1 MIRNIEL
8 VDFLAHSNT
17 KLEFE
22 NDATVFVGDN
32 GAGKSSIIDAITFSL
47 FGEHTRKNNK
57 GLIRRGAN
65 QGFAKIE
72 FSANG
77 KNYQAIRKID
87 SKGTLT
93 AQFAEDVNGK
103 LIPIAEGERKQF
115 GESMTKH
122 VEETLGMDFEKL
134 KIASIVQQG
143 ELNSII
149 KAKPK
154 EFKELL
160 NTIIG
165 IDKLDTALASM
176 RTVQRE
182 FRSTIQKKF
191 GYDDIQIVENK
202 ITEYQNE
209 SKNAHP
215 RLEQLDV
222 EKKEQELLIS
232 KLEKQI
238 QNDSTKESQLKDL
251 ESRKKEW
258 QEYAKD
264 VIKSIQNEV
273 AEKEEIVN
281 ECKPCFAI
289 SKNKNE
295 IESEINK
302 IQKELSVIE
311 SELNDVEKKQV
322 RLEEHEE
329 LAEKLVLKDGKCP
342 VCDSTVEHLKPLFQK
357 KHIEDEIKEIEKK
370 IEKLEDEK
378 NELEQNIDS
387 LSDDLEE
394 SKKAETILSTYKIK
408 NESQLDEIIAE
419 IKMKVKQMQKIPLT
433 VNSGQLVETASLD
446 SHAKTIYENIVSLEK
461 STSGF
466 DQQEL
471 LKNIESRDGSM
482 NRLSQINQ
490 EEGEISGNIKKAEME
505 LEKLDSTLTELK
517 HVQGYVTE
525 LEQIQENVYNRDGPV
540 GKSLRS
546 WSLEI
551 ISQKASEYLEKLNT
565 KIQRISLSEKTR
577 DVSISCYSRS
587 TMLDLESL
595 SGGEQV
601 SIALSLRLGMAHL
614 LGSANLNFMI
624 IDEPTTHLDSE
635 RRKALGEVLSQLANI
650 RGENASMQFVIISH
664 DAEIFVN
671 IFCCE
676 SVDEKIFL
684 STSFDD
690 FDFLKYSNLF
700 EMYEFTDSP
709 IFSVEPNPIDVS
721 LTCRIFAARS

>member
-8 VDFLAHSNT
+8 IDFLAHSNT

-77 KNYQAIRKID
+77 KNYQTIRKID

-191 GYDDIQIVENK
+191 GYDDIQVVENK

-209 SKNAHP
+209 SKNVHP

-238 QNDSTKESQLKDL
+238 QSDSTKESQLKDL

-273 AEKEEIVN
+273 TEKEEIVN
-281 ECKPCFAI
+281 ECKPCFAL

-311 SELNDVEKKQV
+311 SELSSLEKKQV

-342 VCDSTVEHLKPLFQK
+342 VCDSTVDHLKPLFQK

-370 IEKLEDEK
+370 IEKLENEK
-378 NELEQNIDS
+378 DKLEQNIHS
-387 LSDDLEE
+387 LSNDLEE

-408 NESQLDEIIAE
+408 NESELDGIAAE
-419 IKMKVKQMQKIPLT
+419 IKAKVKQMQNIPIT
-433 VNSGQLVETASLD
+433 INSGQLVEAASLD

-466 DQQEL
+466 DQQEF
-471 LKNIESRDGSM
+471 LKNIESRDNSM
-482 NRLSQINQ
+482 TRLSQINQ
-490 EEGEISGNIKKAEME
+490 KYGEISGNIKKAKME
-505 LEKLDSTLTELK
+505 LEKLDLILTELK

-577 DVSISCYSRS
+577 DVDISCYSRN
-587 TMLDLESL
+587 TTLDLESL

-601 SIALSLRLGMAHL
+601 SIALALRLGMSHL
-614 LGSANLNFMI
+614 LGASNLNFMI
-624 IDEPTTHLDSE
+624 LDEPTAHLDSE
-635 RRKALGEVLSQLANI
+635 RRKSLVNVLSQLTNLK
-650 RGENASMQFVIISH
+650 EDDSSMQFIIITH
-664 DAEIFVN
+664 DAEIF
-671 IFCCE
+671 
-676 SVDEKIFL
+676 
-684 STSFDD
+684 DD
-690 FDFLKYSNLF
+690 S
-700 EMYEFTDSP
+700 
-709 IFSVEPNPIDVS
+709 SVENIYKFESAPDGTKVS
-721 LTCRIFAARS
+721 RL

>member
-1 MIRNIEL
+1 MIRSIEL

-134 KIASIVQQG
+134 QIASIVRQG

-160 NTIIG
+160 NAIIG

-176 RTVQRE
+176 RTIQRE
-182 FRSTIQKKF
+182 FRTSIQEKF
-191 GYDDIQIVENK
+191 GYNDTQIQFIENK
-202 ITEYQNE
+202 ITEFENE
-209 SKNAHP
+209 SADARNA
-215 RLEQLDV
+215 LEQLAV
-222 EKKEQELLIS
+222 EKKEEEVLLS
-232 KLEKQI
+232 KLEEQI
-238 QNDSTKESQLKDL
+238 KNDSSKQSQLRDL

-273 AEKEEIVN
+273 AKKEEIVN

-302 IQKELSVIE
+302 NQKELSVIE
-311 SELNDVEKKQV
+311 SELNDLEKKQV

-370 IEKLEDEK
+370 IGKLEDEK
-378 NELEQNIDS
+378 NEHEQNIDS
-387 LSDDLEE
+387 LSDNLEE

-408 NESQLDEIIAE
+408 NESQLDEISAE
-419 IKMKVKQMQKIPLT
+419 IKTKVKQMQKIPLT
-433 VNSGQLVETASLD
+433 IIPGQLVGVANLD
-446 SHAKTIYENIVSLEK
+446 SHAKTIYESIISLEK
-461 STSGF
+461 STRGF
-466 DQQEL
+466 DQREFID
-471 LKNIESRDGSM
+471 NIESRDDSM
-482 NRLSQINQ
+482 IRLSLINQ
-490 EEGEISGNIKKAEME
+490 KYGESSGHIKKAKME
-505 LEKLDSTLTELK
+505 FDKLSSTLTELK
-517 HVQGYVTE
+517 HVEGYVTE
-525 LEQIQENVYNRDGPV
+525 LERIEENVYNRDGPV

-546 WSLEI
+546 WALEI

-577 DVSISCYSRS
+577 DVNISCYSRN
-587 TMLDLESL
+587 TTLDIESL

-601 SIALSLRLGMAHL
+601 SVALALRLGMSHL
-614 LGSANLNFMI
+614 LGASNLNFMI
-624 IDEPTTHLDSE
+624 LDEPTAHLDSE
-635 RRKALGEVLSQLANI
+635 RRKSLVNVLSQLTNLK
-650 RGENASMQFVIISH
+650 EDSSMQFIIITH
-664 DAEIFVN
+664 DAEIF
-671 IFCCE
+671 
-676 SVDEKIFL
+676 
-684 STSFDD
+684 DD
-690 FDFLKYSNLF
+690 S
-700 EMYEFTDSP
+700 
-709 IFSVEPNPIDVS
+709 SVENIYKFESNPNGTVVS
-721 LTCRIFAARS
+721 RL

>member
-77 KNYQAIRKID
+77 KNYQAVRKID

-165 IDKLDTALASM
+165 INKLDTALASM

-182 FRSTIQKKF
+182 FRNTIQEKF
-191 GYDDIQIVENK
+191 GYDDIQVVENK

-209 SKNAHP
+209 YKNAQP

-222 EKKEQELLIS
+222 EKKKQELLIT

-238 QNDSTKESQLKDL
+238 QNDSAKESQLKDL

-264 VIKSIQNEV
+264 IIKSIQNEV
-273 AEKEEIVN
+273 SKKEEIVN

-295 IESEINK
+295 VESEISK
-302 IQKELSVIE
+302 IQEQLSVIE
-311 SELNDVEKKQV
+311 SELSSLEKKQV

-342 VCDSTVEHLKPLFQK
+342 VCDSTVDHLKPLFQK

-370 IEKLEDEK
+370 IEKLENEK
-378 NELEQNIDS
+378 NELEQNIES

-408 NESQLDEIIAE
+408 NESELDRIAAE
-419 IKMKVKQMQKIPLT
+419 IKAKVKQMQKIPIT
-433 VNSGQLVETASLD
+433 INSGQLVESANLD

-461 STSGF
+461 STSSF
-466 DQQEL
+466 DQQEF
-471 LKNIESRDGSM
+471 LKNKESRDYSM
-482 NRLSQINQ
+482 TRLSEINQ
-490 EEGEISGNIKKAEME
+490 EYGEISGNIKKAKME

-525 LEQIQENVYNRDGPV
+525 LEQIQDNVYNRDGPV

-546 WSLEI
+546 WALEI
-551 ISQKASEYLEKLNT
+551 ISQKASEYLEKLNI

-577 DVSISCYSRS
+577 DVNISCYSRN
-587 TMLDLESL
+587 TTLDLESL

-601 SIALSLRLGMAHL
+601 SIALALRLGMSHL
-614 LGSANLNFMI
+614 LGASNLNFMI
-624 IDEPTTHLDSE
+624 LDEPTAHLDSE
-635 RRKALGEVLSQLANI
+635 RRKSLVNVLSQLTNLKDD
-650 RGENASMQFVIISH
+650 NSSMQFIIITH
-664 DAEIFVN
+664 DAEIF
-671 IFCCE
+671 
-676 SVDEKIFL
+676 
-684 STSFDD
+684 DD
-690 FDFLKYSNLF
+690 S
-700 EMYEFTDSP
+700 
-709 IFSVEPNPIDVS
+709 SVENIYKFESASDGTMVS
-721 LTCRIFAARS
+721 RL

>member
-93 AQFAEDVNGK
+93 AQFAEDVDGK
-103 LIPIAEGERKQF
+103 LVPIAEGERKQF

-143 ELNSII
+143 ELSSII

-176 RTVQRE
+176 RTIQRE
-182 FRSTIQKKF
+182 FRNTIQKKF
-191 GYDDIQIVENK
+191 GYDDTQIELLENK
-202 ITEYQNE
+202 IIEYENE
-209 SKNAHP
+209 SKNVQP
-215 RLEQLDV
+215 KLEQLDT

-258 QEYAKD
+258 QEYAMD
-264 VIKSIQNEV
+264 TIKSIKKDV

-302 IQKELSVIE
+302 IQKKLTAIE
-311 SELNDVEKKQV
+311 SELDDLEKKQV

-342 VCDSTVEHLKPLFQK
+342 VCDSTVDHLKPLFQK

-370 IEKLEDEK
+370 IQNLENEKD
-378 NELEQNIDS
+378 ELEQNIDS

-394 SKKAETILSTYKIK
+394 SKRAATILSTHKIK
-408 NESQLDEIIAE
+408 NEAQLDEIASE
-419 IKMKVKQMQKIPLT
+419 IKVKIAQMQKIPLT
-433 VNSGQLVETASLD
+433 VNSGQVVETASLD

-466 DQQEL
+466 DQKEF
-471 LKNIESRDGSM
+471 LKNIESRDTSVR
-482 NRLSQINQ
+482 RLSQINQ
-490 EEGEISGNIKKAEME
+490 EYGEISGRNKNTKIE
-505 LEKLDSTLTELK
+505 LEKLGSVLTELK
-517 HVQGYVTE
+517 YVKGYVTE
-525 LEQIQENVYNRDGPV
+525 LEHIQENVYNRDGPV

-546 WSLEI
+546 WALDI
-551 ISQKASEYLEKLNT
+551 ISQKASEYLEKLNI

-577 DVSISCYSRS
+577 DVDISCYSRN
-587 TMLDLESL
+587 TTLDLESL

-601 SIALSLRLGMAHL
+601 SIALALRLGMSHL
-614 LGSANLNFMI
+614 LGASNLNFMI
-624 IDEPTTHLDSE
+624 LDEPTAHLDSE
-635 RRKALGEVLSQLANI
+635 RRKSLVNVLSQLTNLKD
-650 RGENASMQFVIISH
+650 NSSMQFIIITH
-664 DAEIFVN
+664 DAEIF
-671 IFCCE
+671 
-676 SVDEKIFL
+676 
-684 STSFDD
+684 DD
-690 FDFLKYSNLF
+690 S
-700 EMYEFTDSP
+700 
-709 IFSVEPNPIDVS
+709 SVENIYRFESNNNGTVV
-721 LTCRIFAARS
+721 ARL

>member
-17 KLEFE
+17 KLGFE

-47 FGEHTRKNNK
+47 FGEHTRKNTK

-143 ELNSII
+143 ELSSII

-165 IDKLDTALASM
+165 IDKLDAALTSM

-182 FRSTIQKKF
+182 FRNTIQKKF
-191 GYDDIQIVENK
+191 GYDDTQVELLENK
-202 ITEYQNE
+202 IIEYQNE
-209 SKNAHP
+209 SKNAQP
-215 RLEQLDV
+215 RLEELGV
-222 EKKEQELLIS
+222 EKKEQELLIA

-238 QNDSTKESQLKDL
+238 QSDSTKESQLKDL

-289 SKNKNE
+289 SKNKND

-302 IQKELSVIE
+302 IQEKLSAIE
-311 SELNDVEKKQV
+311 SELGDLEKKQV

-342 VCDSTVEHLKPLFQK
+342 VCDSAVDHLKPLFQK
-357 KHIEDEIKEIEKK
+357 KHIENEIKEIEKK
-370 IEKLEDEK
+370 IEKLENEK
-378 NELEQNIDS
+378 DELEQNIDS

-408 NESQLDEIIAE
+408 NQSQLDEIIAE

-433 VNSGQLVETASLD
+433 INSGQLVEAASLD

-461 STSGF
+461 STKGF
-466 DQQEL
+466 DQQEF
-471 LKNIESRDGSM
+471 LKNIESRTNSM
-482 NRLSQINQ
+482 TKLSQINQ
-490 EEGEISGNIKKAEME
+490 EYGEISGNVKKAKAE

-517 HVQGYVTE
+517 YVVGYVTE
-525 LEQIQENVYNRDGPV
+525 LENIQENVYNRDGPV

-546 WSLEI
+546 WALEI
-551 ISQKASEYLEKLNT
+551 ISQKASDYLEKLNI

-577 DVSISCYSRS
+577 DVNISCYSRD

-601 SIALSLRLGMAHL
+601 SIALALRLGMSHL
-614 LGSANLNFMI
+614 LGSSNLNFMI
-624 IDEPTTHLDSE
+624 LDEPTAHLDGE
-635 RRKALGEVLSQLANI
+635 RRKSLVNVLSQLTNLK
-650 RGENASMQFVIISH
+650 EDSSMQFIIITH
-664 DAEIFVN
+664 DAEIF
-671 IFCCE
+671 
-676 SVDEKIFL
+676 
-684 STSFDD
+684 DD
-690 FDFLKYSNLF
+690 S
-700 EMYEFTDSP
+700 
-709 IFSVEPNPIDVS
+709 SVENIYKFESNPNGTVVS
-721 LTCRIFAARS
+721 RL

>member
-1 MIRNIEL
+1 MIRSIEL

-17 KLEFE
+17 KLELE

-47 FGEHTRKNNK
+47 FGKHTRKNNK

-77 KNYQAIRKID
+77 KNYQTIRKID

-191 GYDDIQIVENK
+191 GYDDIQVVENK

-209 SKNAHP
+209 SKNAQP

-273 AEKEEIVN
+273 TEKEEIVN

-311 SELNDVEKKQV
+311 SELSSLEKKQV

-342 VCDSTVEHLKPLFQK
+342 VCDSTVDHLKPLFQK

-370 IEKLEDEK
+370 IEKLENEK
-378 NELEQNIDS
+378 DKLEQNIHS
-387 LSDDLEE
+387 LSNDLEE

-408 NESQLDEIIAE
+408 NESELDGIAAE
-419 IKMKVKQMQKIPLT
+419 IKAKVKQMQKIPIT
-433 VNSGQLVETASLD
+433 INSGQLVEAASLD

-466 DQQEL
+466 DQQEF
-471 LKNIESRDGSM
+471 LKNIESRDSSM
-482 NRLSQINQ
+482 TRLSQINQ
-490 EEGEISGNIKKAEME
+490 EYGEISGNIKKAKME
-505 LEKLDSTLTELK
+505 LEKLDLTLTELK

-577 DVSISCYSRS
+577 DVDISCYSRN
-587 TMLDLESL
+587 TTLDLESL

-601 SIALSLRLGMAHL
+601 SIALALRLGMSHL
-614 LGSANLNFMI
+614 LGASNLNFMI
-624 IDEPTTHLDSE
+624 LDEPTAHLDSE
-635 RRKALGEVLSQLANI
+635 RRKSLVNVLSQLTNLK
-650 RGENASMQFVIISH
+650 EDDSSMQFIIITH
-664 DAEIFVN
+664 DAEIF
-671 IFCCE
+671 
-676 SVDEKIFL
+676 
-684 STSFDD
+684 DD
-690 FDFLKYSNLF
+690 S
-700 EMYEFTDSP
+700 
-709 IFSVEPNPIDVS
+709 SVENIYKFESAPDGTMVS
-721 LTCRIFAARS
+721 RL

>member
-1 MIRNIEL
+1 MIRNVEL
-8 VDFLAHSNT
+8 VDFLAHSDT
-17 KLEFE
+17 KLEFD
-22 NDATVFVGDN
+22 NGATVFVGEN

-65 QGFAKIE
+65 QGFTKIE

-93 AQFAEDVNGK
+93 AQFAEDVDGK

-122 VEETLGMDFEKL
+122 VEEAFAMDFEKL
-134 KIASIVQQG
+134 QIASIVQQG

-191 GYDDIQIVENK
+191 GYDDIQVVENK

-209 SKNAHP
+209 SKKAHP

-238 QNDSTKESQLKDL
+238 QSDSTKESQLKDL

-273 AEKEEIVN
+273 TEKEEIVN

-302 IQKELSVIE
+302 IQKELSDIE
-311 SELNDVEKKQV
+311 SELSNLEKKQV

-342 VCDSTVEHLKPLFQK
+342 VCDSTVDHLKPLFQK

-387 LSDDLEE
+387 LSDNLEE

-433 VNSGQLVETASLD
+433 VNSGQLVEVANLD

-461 STSGF
+461 STKGF
-466 DQQEL
+466 DQQEF
-471 LKNIESRDGSM
+471 LKNIESKDSSM
-482 NRLSQINQ
+482 TRLTQINQ
-490 EEGEISGNIKKAEME
+490 EYGEISGNIKKAKME
-505 LEKLDSTLTELK
+505 LEKLGSTLTELK
-517 HVQGYVTE
+517 YVEGYVTE
-525 LEQIQENVYNRDGPV
+525 LEHIQENVYNRDGPV

-546 WSLEI
+546 WALEI

-577 DVSISCYSRS
+577 DVNISCYSRN
-587 TMLDLESL
+587 TMLDIESL

-601 SIALSLRLGMAHL
+601 SIALALRLGMSHL
-614 LGSANLNFMI
+614 LGASNLNFMI
-624 IDEPTTHLDSE
+624 LDEPTAHLDSE
-635 RRKALGEVLSQLANI
+635 RRKSLVNVLSQLTNLK
-650 RGENASMQFVIISH
+650 EDSSMQFIIITH
-664 DAEIFVN
+664 DAEIF
-671 IFCCE
+671 
-676 SVDEKIFL
+676 
-684 STSFDD
+684 DD
-690 FDFLKYSNLF
+690 S
-700 EMYEFTDSP
+700 
-709 IFSVEPNPIDVS
+709 SVENIYKFESNPNGTVVS
-721 LTCRIFAARS
+721 RL

>member
-1 MIRNIEL
+1 MIYDVEL
-8 VDFLAHSNT
+8 VNFLAHSDT
-17 KLEFE
+17 KLEF
-22 NDATVFVGDN
+22 DSGATVFVGEN

-93 AQFAEDVNGK
+93 AQFAENVDGK
-103 LIPIAEGERKQF
+103 YSAIVEGERKQF

-122 VEETLGMDFEKL
+122 VEEAFAMDFEKL
-134 KIASIVQQG
+134 QIASIVQQG

-160 NTIIG
+160 NAIIG

-182 FRSTIQKKF
+182 FRSSIQEKF
-191 GYDDIQIVENK
+191 GYDDTQVVPLENK
-202 ITEYQNE
+202 IAEYENE
-209 SKNAHP
+209 SKNAQP
-215 RLEQLDV
+215 KLEQLDV

-295 IESEINK
+295 IESEIDK
-302 IQKELSVIE
+302 IQKEFSIIE
-311 SELNDVEKKQV
+311 SELSDLEKKQV

-342 VCDSTVEHLKPLFQK
+342 VCDSTVNHLKPLFQK
-357 KHIEDEIKEIEKK
+357 KHIEDEIDGIRKKVDELENKKE
-370 IEKLEDEK
+370 
-378 NELEQNIDS
+378 ELEQNNVS
-387 LSDDLEE
+387 LTNDLEE
-394 SKKAETILSTYKIK
+394 IKKAETILSTHKIK
-408 NESQLDEIIAE
+408 NESQLDKISAE
-419 IKMKVKQMQKIPLT
+419 IKAKVKQMQKIPLT
-433 VNSGQLVETASLD
+433 IIPGQLVGVANLD
-446 SHAKTIYENIVSLEK
+446 SHAKTIYESIVSLEK

-471 LKNIESRDGSM
+471 QKSIESRANSM
-482 NRLSQINQ
+482 TRLTQINQ
-490 EEGEISGNIKKAEME
+490 EYGEISGNIKKAKIE
-505 LEKLDSTLTELK
+505 LEKLGSTLKELK
-517 HVQGYVTE
+517 HVERYVTE
-525 LEQIQENVYNRDGPV
+525 LENIQENVYNRDGPV

-577 DVSISCYSRS
+577 DVNISCYSRN
-587 TMLDLESL
+587 TTLDIESL

-601 SIALSLRLGMAHL
+601 SVALALRLGMSHL
-614 LGSANLNFMI
+614 LGASNLNFMI
-624 IDEPTTHLDSE
+624 LDEPTAHLDGE
-635 RRKALGEVLSQLANI
+635 RRKSLVNVLSQLTSLK
-650 RGENASMQFVIISH
+650 EDSSMQFIIITH
-664 DAEIFVN
+664 DAEIFDDSSVEN
-671 IFCCE
+671 IYKF
-676 SVDEKIFL
+676 
-684 STSFDD
+684 
-690 FDFLKYSNLF
+690 
-700 EMYEFTDSP
+700 
-709 IFSVEPNPIDVS
+709 EPNPNGTIVS
-721 LTCRIFAARS
+721 RL

>member
-1 MIRNIEL
+1 MIRSIEL

-17 KLEFE
+17 RLEFE

-47 FGEHTRKNNK
+47 FGEHTRKNTK

-93 AQFAEDVNGK
+93 AQFAEDVDGK
-103 LIPIAEGERKQF
+103 LVPIAEGERKQF

-143 ELNSII
+143 ELSSII

-165 IDKLDTALASM
+165 IDKLDAALASM

-182 FRSTIQKKF
+182 FRSTIQEKF
-191 GYDDIQIVENK
+191 GYDDTQVELLENK

-209 SKNAHP
+209 SKNAQP
-215 RLEQLDV
+215 KLEQLHV
-222 EKKEQELLIS
+222 EKKEQELLIG

-289 SKNKNE
+289 SKNKND

-302 IQKELSVIE
+302 IQEKLSAIE
-311 SELNDVEKKQV
+311 SELSDLEKKRV

-342 VCDSTVEHLKPLFQK
+342 VCDSTVDHLKPLFQK
-357 KHIEDEIKEIEKK
+357 KHIKDEINEIEKK
-370 IEKLEDEK
+370 IEELENEK
-378 NELEQNIDS
+378 DELEQNIDS
-387 LSDDLEE
+387 LSDDLEK

-408 NESQLDEIIAE
+408 NQLQLDEIITE
-419 IKMKVKQMQKIPLT
+419 IKTKVKQMQTIPLT
-433 VNSGQLVETASLD
+433 INSGQLVEAASLD

-461 STSGF
+461 STKGF
-466 DQQEL
+466 DQQEF
-471 LKNIESRDGSM
+471 LKNIESRANSVT
-482 NRLSQINQ
+482 RLSKINQ
-490 EEGEISGNIKKAEME
+490 EYGEISGKIKNAKIE
-505 LEKLDSTLTELK
+505 LEKLGSTLTELK
-517 HVQGYVTE
+517 HVVGYVTE
-525 LEQIQENVYNRDGPV
+525 LENIQENVYNRDGPV

-551 ISQKASEYLEKLNT
+551 ISQKASDYLEKLNT

-577 DVSISCYSRS
+577 DVNISCYSRD

-595 SGGEQV
+595 SGGEQI
-601 SIALSLRLGMAHL
+601 SIALALRLGMSHL
-614 LGSANLNFMI
+614 LGSSNLNFMI
-624 IDEPTTHLDSE
+624 LDEPTAHLDNE
-635 RRKALGEVLSQLANI
+635 RRKSLVNVLSQLTSLKEDDSSI
-650 RGENASMQFVIISH
+650 QFIIITH
-664 DAEIFVN
+664 DAEIF
-671 IFCCE
+671 
-676 SVDEKIFL
+676 
-684 STSFDD
+684 DD
-690 FDFLKYSNLF
+690 S
-700 EMYEFTDSP
+700 
-709 IFSVEPNPIDVS
+709 SVENIYRFESNTNGTVVS
-721 LTCRIFAARS
+721 RL

>member
-1 MIRNIEL
+1 MIRSIEL

-32 GAGKSSIIDAITFSL
+32 GSGKSSIIDAITFSL

-191 GYDDIQIVENK
+191 GYDDIQVVENK

-209 SKNAHP
+209 SKNAQP

-258 QEYAKD
+258 QEYAKN

-295 IESEINK
+295 IESKINK

-311 SELNDVEKKQV
+311 SELNDLEKKRV

-342 VCDSTVEHLKPLFQK
+342 VCDSTVDHLKPLFQK
-357 KHIEDEIKEIEKK
+357 KHIEDEIDGIEKK
-370 IEKLEDEK
+370 IAELENKKE
-378 NELEQNIDS
+378 ELEQNYVS
-387 LSDDLEE
+387 LTNDLEE
-394 SKKAETILSTYKIK
+394 IKKAETILSTHKIK
-408 NESQLDEIIAE
+408 NESQLDEISAE
-419 IKMKVKQMQKIPLT
+419 IKAKVKQMQKIPLT
-433 VNSGQLVETASLD
+433 IIPGQLVGVANLD
-446 SHAKTIYENIVSLEK
+446 SHAKTIYESIVSLEK
-461 STSGF
+461 STNGF

-471 LKNIESRDGSM
+471 QKNIESRADSM
-482 NRLSQINQ
+482 ARLSQINQ
-490 EEGEISGNIKKAEME
+490 EYGAISENIKKMKIE
-505 LEKLDSTLTELK
+505 LEKLGSTLTELK
-517 HVQGYVTE
+517 HVERYVTE
-525 LEQIQENVYNRDGPV
+525 LENIQENVYNRDGPV

-577 DVSISCYSRS
+577 DVNISCYSRN
-587 TMLDLESL
+587 TTLDIESL

-601 SIALSLRLGMAHL
+601 SVALALRLGMSHL
-614 LGSANLNFMI
+614 LGASNLNFMI
-624 IDEPTTHLDSE
+624 LDEPTAHLDGE
-635 RRKALGEVLSQLANI
+635 RRKSLVNVLSQLTSLK
-650 RGENASMQFVIISH
+650 EDSSMQFIIITH
-664 DAEIFVN
+664 DAEIF
-671 IFCCE
+671 
-676 SVDEKIFL
+676 
-684 STSFDD
+684 DD
-690 FDFLKYSNLF
+690 S
-700 EMYEFTDSP
+700 
-709 IFSVEPNPIDVS
+709 SVENIYKFESNPNGTVVS
-721 LTCRIFAARS
+721 RL

>member
-1 MIRNIEL
+1 MIRSIEL

-191 GYDDIQIVENK
+191 GYDDIQVVENK

-209 SKNAHP
+209 SKNAQP

-273 AEKEEIVN
+273 TEKEEIVN
-281 ECKPCFAI
+281 ECKPCFTI

-311 SELNDVEKKQV
+311 SELSSLEKKQV

-342 VCDSTVEHLKPLFQK
+342 VCDSTVDHLKPLFQK

-370 IEKLEDEK
+370 IEKLENEK
-378 NELEQNIDS
+378 DELEQNIHS
-387 LSDDLEE
+387 LSNDLEE

-408 NESQLDEIIAE
+408 NESELDGIVAE
-419 IKMKVKQMQKIPLT
+419 IKAKVKQMQKIPIT
-433 VNSGQLVETASLD
+433 INSGQLVEAASLD

-466 DQQEL
+466 DQQEF

-482 NRLSQINQ
+482 TRLSQINQ
-490 EEGEISGNIKKAEME
+490 EYGEISGNIKKAKME
-505 LEKLDSTLTELK
+505 LEKLDLTLTELK

-577 DVSISCYSRS
+577 DVDISCYSRN
-587 TMLDLESL
+587 TTLDLESL

-601 SIALSLRLGMAHL
+601 SVALALRLGMSHL
-614 LGSANLNFMI
+614 LGASNLNFMI
-624 IDEPTTHLDSE
+624 LDEPTAHLDNE
-635 RRKALGEVLSQLANI
+635 RRKSLVNVLSQLTNLK
-650 RGENASMQFVIISH
+650 EDDSSMQFIIITH
-664 DAEIFVN
+664 DAEIF
-671 IFCCE
+671 
-676 SVDEKIFL
+676 
-684 STSFDD
+684 DD
-690 FDFLKYSNLF
+690 S
-700 EMYEFTDSP
+700 
-709 IFSVEPNPIDVS
+709 SVENIYKFESAPDGTVVS
-721 LTCRIFAARS
+721 RL

>member
-1 MIRNIEL
+1 MIRSIEL

-17 KLEFE
+17 KLEFD
-22 NDATVFVGDN
+22 NDATVFVGSN

-72 FSANG
+72 FSANQ

-93 AQFAEDVNGK
+93 AQFAENIDGK

-182 FRSTIQKKF
+182 FRTSIREKF
-191 GYDDIQIVENK
+191 GYDDTQLQLLENK
-202 ITEYQNE
+202 ITEYENE
-209 SKNAHP
+209 SENAQP
-215 RLEQLDV
+215 KLEQLTA
-222 EKKEQELLIS
+222 EKKEQEQLIS
-232 KLEKQI
+232 KLEEQI
-238 QNDSTKESQLKDL
+238 KNDSTKESQLKDL

-258 QEYAKD
+258 QEYAMD
-264 VIKSIQNEV
+264 VIKSIKKDV

-289 SKNKNE
+289 SKNRNE

-302 IQKELSVIE
+302 IQKKISTIE
-311 SELNDVEKKQV
+311 SELSVLEKKQV
-322 RLEEHEE
+322 RLEENVEF
-329 LAEKLVLKDGKCP
+329 AEKLVLKDGKCP
-342 VCDSTVEHLKPLFQK
+342 VCDSSVDHLKPLFQK
-357 KHIEDEIKEIEKK
+357 KHIDDELDYIVKK
-370 IEKLEDEK
+370 VEELENEK
-378 NELEQNIDS
+378 NNLVQNVDKIT
-387 LSDDLEE
+387 DDLEE
-394 SKKAETILSTYKIK
+394 TKKAEIILNTYKIK
-408 NESQLDEIIAE
+408 NESQLDDIITE

-433 VNSGQLVETASLD
+433 INSGQLIEAASLD

-461 STSGF
+461 STRGF
-466 DQQEL
+466 DQQEF
-471 LKNIESRDGSM
+471 LKNIESRDSSM
-482 NRLSQINQ
+482 TRLSQINQ
-490 EEGEISGNIKKAEME
+490 EYGEISGNIKKAKME
-505 LEKLDSTLTELK
+505 LEKLGSTLTELK

-525 LEQIQENVYNRDGPV
+525 LKRIEENVYNRDGPV

-546 WSLEI
+546 WALEI
-551 ISQKASEYLEKLNT
+551 ISQKASDYLEKLNV

-577 DVSISCYSRS
+577 DVDILCYSRN
-587 TMLDLESL
+587 TVLDLESL

-601 SIALSLRLGMAHL
+601 SIALALRLGMSHL
-614 LGSANLNFMI
+614 LGASNLNFMI
-624 IDEPTTHLDSE
+624 LDEPTAHLDSE
-635 RRKALGEVLSQLANI
+635 RRKSLVNVLSQLTNLK
-650 RGENASMQFVIISH
+650 EDDSSMQFIIITH
-664 DAEIFVN
+664 DAEIF
-671 IFCCE
+671 
-676 SVDEKIFL
+676 D
-684 STSFDD
+684 
-690 FDFLKYSNLF
+690 
-700 EMYEFTDSP
+700 DSP
-709 IFSVEPNPIDVS
+709 VENIYKFESNPNGTIVS
-721 LTCRIFAARS
+721 KL

>member
-1 MIRNIEL
+1 MIYDVEL
-8 VDFLAHSNT
+8 VNFLAHSDT
-17 KLEFE
+17 KLEF
-22 NDATVFVGDN
+22 DSGATVFVGEN

-93 AQFAEDVNGK
+93 AQFAENVDGK
-103 LIPIAEGERKQF
+103 YSAIVEGERKQF

-122 VEETLGMDFEKL
+122 VEEAFAMDFEKL
-134 KIASIVQQG
+134 QIASIVQQG

-160 NTIIG
+160 NAIIG

-182 FRSTIQKKF
+182 FRSSIQEKF
-191 GYDDIQIVENK
+191 GYDDTQVVPLENK
-202 ITEYQNE
+202 IAEYENE
-209 SKNAHP
+209 SKNAQP

-295 IESEINK
+295 IESEIDK
-302 IQKELSVIE
+302 IQKEFSIIE
-311 SELNDVEKKQV
+311 SELSDLEKKQV

-342 VCDSTVEHLKPLFQK
+342 VCDSTVNHLKPLFQK
-357 KHIEDEIKEIEKK
+357 KHIEDEIDGIRKKVDELENKKE
-370 IEKLEDEK
+370 
-378 NELEQNIDS
+378 ELEQNNVS
-387 LSDDLEE
+387 LTNDLEE
-394 SKKAETILSTYKIK
+394 IKKAETILSTHKIK
-408 NESQLDEIIAE
+408 NESQLDKISAE
-419 IKMKVKQMQKIPLT
+419 IKAKVKQMQKIPLT
-433 VNSGQLVETASLD
+433 IIPGQLVGVTNLD
-446 SHAKTIYENIVSLEK
+446 SHAKTIYESIVSLEK

-471 LKNIESRDGSM
+471 QKSIESRANSM
-482 NRLSQINQ
+482 TRLTQINQ
-490 EEGEISGNIKKAEME
+490 EYGEISGNIKKAKIE
-505 LEKLDSTLTELK
+505 LEKLGSTLKELK
-517 HVQGYVTE
+517 HVERYVTE
-525 LEQIQENVYNRDGPV
+525 LENIQENVYNRDGPV

-577 DVSISCYSRS
+577 DVNITCYSRN
-587 TMLDLESL
+587 TTLDIESL

-601 SIALSLRLGMAHL
+601 SVALALRLGMSHL
-614 LGSANLNFMI
+614 LGASNLNFMI
-624 IDEPTTHLDSE
+624 LDEPTAHLDGE
-635 RRKALGEVLSQLANI
+635 RRKSLVNVLSQLTSLK
-650 RGENASMQFVIISH
+650 EDSSMQFIIITH
-664 DAEIFVN
+664 DAEIFDDSSVEN
-671 IFCCE
+671 IYKF
-676 SVDEKIFL
+676 
-684 STSFDD
+684 
-690 FDFLKYSNLF
+690 
-700 EMYEFTDSP
+700 
-709 IFSVEPNPIDVS
+709 EPNPNGTIVS
-721 LTCRIFAARS
+721 RL